1 MARDNKGKLSISTEN
16 GVKDLTFFEG
26 SEKKLEIIV
35 TASAPNLRKLDVSFW
50 SALVNCAHAVILS
63 HISSPK
69 CDAYLLSESSLF
81 VWHDRF
87 LMLTCGTST
96 LVNAACYFI
105 DALGSS
111 SMALVSYQ
119 RKNEYQAHLQTS
131 SFTDDVG
138 KLRQRIAGKACRVGH
153 LDSHHHYFFC
163 SDSDYQ
169 ATKDDCTS
177 ELLMYHIRG
186 ELADYLNRGSQT
198 CDELCAAFGFKHL
211 FPEFEIDAH
220 LFTPSGFSMNG
231 LWGKYYVTLHVT
243 PQSDKTCAS
252 SYVSFE
258 TNLDLAR
265 YSQSLLGRLL
275 TLFSPVSWDIIRF
288 NTNDS
293 TQGFPAHVRLGH
305 GSLTTEQGYHIGFSH
320 YQQLQ
325 TEVLIPELM

>member
-1 MARDNKGKLSISTEN
+1 MARDNKGKLSISTVN

-50 SALVNCAHAVILS
+50 SALVNCAHAEILS
-63 HISSPK
+63 QISNAD

-87 LMLTCGTST
+87 VMLTCGNST
-96 LVNAACYFI
+96 LVDAACYFI
-105 DALGSS
+105 DALGVSA
-111 SMALVSYQ
+111 MALVSYQ

-131 SFTDDVG
+131 SFTHDI
-138 KLRQRIAGKACRVGH
+138 KQLRQRIAGKACRVGH

-163 SDSDYQ
+163 SDSHYQ
-169 ATKDDCTS
+169 AAQDDCTS

-186 ELADYLNRGSQT
+186 GLADYLNGGPHS
-198 CDELCAAFGFKHL
+198 CDELCSVLGFKHL

-231 LWGKYYVTLHVT
+231 LWGKYYVTLHIT
-243 PQSDKTCAS
+243 PQSDNACAS

-288 NTNDS
+288 NTDDS
-293 TQGFPAHVRLGH
+293 TLGFPAHVRLGH

>member
-1 MARDNKGKLSISTEN
+1 MARDNKGKLSISTVN

-50 SALVNCAHAVILS
+50 SALVNCAHAEILS
-63 HISSPK
+63 HISNTE

-131 SFTDDVG
+131 SFTHDI
-138 KLRQRIAGKACRVGH
+138 KQLRQRIAGKACRVGY

-163 SDSDYQ
+163 SDSHYQ
-169 ATKDDCTS
+169 AAQDDCTS

-186 ELADYLNRGSQT
+186 ELADYLNGGPHS
-198 CDELCAAFGFKHL
+198 CDELCSVLGFKHL

-231 LWGKYYVTLHVT
+231 LWGKYYVTLHIT
-243 PQSDKTCAS
+243 PQSDNACAS

-288 NTNDS
+288 NTDDS
-293 TQGFPAHVRLGH
+293 TLGFPAHVRLGH

>member
-1 MARDNKGKLSISTEN
+1 MARDNKGKLSISTVN

-50 SALVNCAHAVILS
+50 SALVNCAHAEILS
-63 HISSPK
+63 HISNTE

-131 SFTDDVG
+131 SFTHDI
-138 KLRQRIAGKACRVGH
+138 KQLRQRIAGKACRVGH

-163 SDSDYQ
+163 SDSHYQ
-169 ATKDDCTS
+169 AAQDDCTS

-186 ELADYLNRGSQT
+186 ELADYLNGGPHS
-198 CDELCAAFGFKHL
+198 CDELCSVLGFKHL

-231 LWGKYYVTLHVT
+231 LWGKYYVTLHIT
-243 PQSDKTCAS
+243 PQSDNACAS

-288 NTNDS
+288 NTDDS
-293 TQGFPAHVRLGH
+293 TLGFPAHVRLGH